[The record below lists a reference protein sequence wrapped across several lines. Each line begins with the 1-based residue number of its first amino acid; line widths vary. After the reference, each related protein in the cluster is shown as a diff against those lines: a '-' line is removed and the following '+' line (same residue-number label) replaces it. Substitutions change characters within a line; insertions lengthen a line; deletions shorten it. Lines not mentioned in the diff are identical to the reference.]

1 MKNGEMS
8 TEKDNIIEYRLKC
21 TKTYAGKI
29 DGKSK

>member
-29 DGKSK
+29 DDKSK